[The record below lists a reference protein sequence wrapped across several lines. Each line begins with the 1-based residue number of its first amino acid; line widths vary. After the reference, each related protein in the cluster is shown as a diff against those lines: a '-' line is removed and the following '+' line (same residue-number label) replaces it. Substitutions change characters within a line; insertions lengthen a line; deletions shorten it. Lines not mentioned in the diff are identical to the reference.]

1 MIKMTGYNITCDP
14 GDLYSR
20 RCYVN
25 TASGKQEIIGYDNQG
40 NPISKAP
47 TTAAGTA
54 WQPSVTVLDD
64 SGNAY
69 QPYGSGGLPFTM
81 SGIAGI
87 FGITPSSGA
96 DPQDWKYITESAP
109 GSFSRAMYQQRTC
122 NPLWNTQGCKTTDN
136 QAGVTTAPDEDP
148 NPPAASIAWYDKFF
162 GWFNSDT
169 SETQA
174 IDGMQVKPT
183 RDLKGLIVPGVAGL
197 TLAYIF
203 FGGSRNDQG

>member
-1 MIKMTGYNITCDP
+1 MTGYNITCDP
-14 GDLYSR
+14 GSLYSR
-20 RCYVN
+20 KCYVN
-25 TASGKQEIIGYDNQG
+25 TATGKQEIIGYDASG

-54 WQPSVTVLDD
+54 WQPSITVLDQD
-64 SGNAY
+64 GNAY

-109 GSFSRAMYQQRTC
+109 GSLSRRMYQERTC
-122 NPLWNTQGCKTTDN
+122 NPLWNTQGCKTSDDRS
-136 QAGVTTAPDEDP
+136 GVTTAPDA
-148 NPPAASIAWYDKFF
+148 NPPAASVSWYDKYF

-169 SETQA
+169 SENIT
-174 IDGMQVKPT
+174 GMQVQPDANY
-183 RDLKGLIVPGVAGL
+183 RGLIVPGLMALGL
-197 TLAYIF
+197 GYIF